1 MPGER
6 NDRAPTMRDVAAIT
20 GFSPQTVHRSL
31 HASEKVDPETR
42 SKILKVVK
50 EIGYRPNRAARH
62 LATAK
67 SSILGIVSFA
77 TQIYGPAH
85 TILSIDEV
93 AKALGLNI
101 MLTTV
106 PSVAPEKYRLS
117 PDKHKRAVAEIAGYV
132 PMGMVLLSPVRL
144 TTDFFED
151 WYHTL
156 PMIVVGECASS
167 EFASIDHDYA
177 SATKEAV
184 QYLIDIGHRKIACI
198 KGPSDWTPTRFRY
211 LGWFK
216 GLTENGLPLG
226 PCYEGD
232 WSPKSGYD
240 ITRSLIKNHLNDFT
254 AIVVQNDLMAFGV
267 LRALQESGI
276 RVPQEVSVV
285 GYDDMPDAGFSIPP
299 LTTLR
304 QDYEGIGKAAVNNLM
319 AAARKERNHNP
330 VLLKCPL
337 IIRGSTGSAF
347 QGKRHTQRSRGK
359 GNAQSK
365 LPDLAPRKS
374 TDGSAHQTKKKIVR
388 KENTAR

>member
-1 MPGER
+1 MPDEQ
-6 NDRAPTMRDVAAIT
+6 NDRAPTMQDVATIA

-31 HASEKVDPETR
+31 HASEKVAPETR
-42 SKILKVVK
+42 AKILKIVK

-93 AKALGLNI
+93 AKTLGLNI

-106 PSVAPEKYRLS
+106 PSLGPEKYRLS
-117 PDKHKRAVAEIAGYV
+117 PEKHRRAVAEIAGYA

-144 TTDFFED
+144 TRDFFED
-151 WYHTL
+151 WYHNL
-156 PMIVVGECASS
+156 PMIVVGECASL

-177 SATKEAV
+177 GATKEAV
-184 QYLIDIGHRKIACI
+184 QYLIDNGHKKIACI
-198 KGPSDWTPTRFRY
+198 KGPPDWTPTRFRY
-211 LGWFK
+211 RGWFN

-232 WSPKSGYD
+232 WSPQSGYD
-240 ITRSLIKNHLNDFT
+240 ITRSLIKDHLNDFT

-267 LRALQESGI
+267 LRALQEAGI
-276 RVPQEVSVV
+276 RVPQDVSVI

-319 AAARKERNHNP
+319 AAARKEKNNNP

-337 IIRGSTGSAF
+337 IVRASTGPAF
-347 QGKRHTQRSRGK
+347 PRKHQKPRSRGK
-359 GNAQSK
+359 GKTQPR
-365 LPDLAPRKS
+365 LPDFPPRMS
-374 TDGSAHQTKKKIVR
+374 TDGSAHQTKKSRAKN
-388 KENTAR
+388 KLGL

>member
-1 MPGER
+1 MPEVR
-6 NDRAPTMRDVAAIT
+6 NDRAPTMRDIAAIA

-31 HASEKVDPETR
+31 YAREKVDPETR
-42 SKILKVVK
+42 TKILKVVK

-85 TILSIDEV
+85 TILSMDEV
-93 AKALGLNI
+93 AKTLGLNI

-106 PSVAPEKYRLS
+106 PSLGPEKYRLS
-117 PDKHKRAVAEIAGYV
+117 PEKHKRAVAEIAGYG

-156 PMIVVGECASS
+156 PMIVVGECASL

-177 SATKEAV
+177 SATQEAV
-184 QYLIDIGHRKIACI
+184 KYLIDNGHKKIACI
-198 KGPSDWTPTRFRY
+198 KGPPDWTPTRFRY
-211 LGWFK
+211 LGWFR

-226 PCYEGD
+226 PCFEGD
-232 WSPKSGYD
+232 WSPQSGYD

-276 RVPQEVSVV
+276 RVPQEVSVI
-285 GYDDMPDAGFSIPP
+285 GYDDMPDASFSIPP

-319 AAARKERNHNP
+319 ASARREQNHNP

-337 IIRGSTGSAF
+337 IIRGSTGPAF
-347 QGKRHTQRSRGK
+347 QGKRHKPRFRHK
-359 GNAQSK
+359 GNAQSR
-365 LPDLAPRKS
+365 LPDFSPRNS
-374 TDGSAHQTKKKIVR
+374 TDGPANENKTIRTRR
-388 KENTAR
+388 K